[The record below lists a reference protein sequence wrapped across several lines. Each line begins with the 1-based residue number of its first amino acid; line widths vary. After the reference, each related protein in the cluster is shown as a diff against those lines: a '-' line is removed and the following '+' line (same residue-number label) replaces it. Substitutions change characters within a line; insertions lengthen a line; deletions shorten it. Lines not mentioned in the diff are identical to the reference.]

1 MKKEINMLVL
11 TRNEG
16 QSIKVGDHIE
26 VHISEINGS
35 QVKVAINAPR
45 EVKILRSE
53 LVVDL
58 RSINTKHP

>member
-1 MKKEINMLVL
+1 MLVL
-11 TRNEG
+11 IRNEG

-53 LVVDL
+53 LVADL
-58 RSINTKHP
+58 ESFHSKRS

>member
-1 MKKEINMLVL
+1 MLVL

>member
-1 MKKEINMLVL
+1 MLVL

-26 VHISEINGS
+26 VHISEVKGS
-35 QVKVAINAPR
+35 QVKVAIEAPR

-53 LVVDL
+53 LVADL
-58 RSINTKHP
+58 ELFHNESS

>member
-1 MKKEINMLVL
+1 MLVL

-26 VHISEINGS
+26 VHISEVNGS
-35 QVKVAINAPR
+35 QVKVAIEAPR

-53 LVVDL
+53 LVADL
-58 RSINTKHP
+58 ESFHNESS

>member
-1 MKKEINMLVL
+1 MLVL

-26 VHISEINGS
+26 VHISEINSS

-45 EVKILRSE
+45 EVKI
-53 LVVDL
+53 
-58 RSINTKHP
+58 

>member
-1 MKKEINMLVL
+1 MLVL

-26 VHISEINGS
+26 VHISESDGS
-35 QVKVAINAPR
+35 QVKVAIDAPR

-53 LVVDL
+53 LVADL
-58 RSINTKHP
+58 ESFHSKRS